1 VAGTSVAR
9 IASSKLSLIY
19 LNKNSKK
26 IQKELDKNS
35 KIWYNS
41 PVMKENANKN
51 GMKKVKKLM
60 MFEDPGHGWCRVRRA
75 EKLFQKVAKDIT
87 SFSYQRGD
95 YVYLEED
102 YDLGLYYKACVEA
115 GYEIQWVYNVA
126 RERMSKIRNYQ
137 SYKYQS

>member
-1 VAGTSVAR
+1 
-9 IASSKLSLIY
+9 
-19 LNKNSKK
+19 
-26 IQKELDKNS
+26 
-35 KIWYNS
+35 
-41 PVMKENANKN
+41 MKENANKN
-51 GMKKVKKLM
+51 GMKKKVKKLM

-102 YDLGLYYKACVEA
+102 CDLGLYYKACVEA
-115 GYEIQWVYNVA
+115 GYEIEWVYNVA

-137 SYKYQS
+137 SYKYQA

>member
-1 VAGTSVAR
+1 MLDNFR
-9 IASSKLSLIY
+9 ILV
-19 LNKNSKK
+19 
-26 IQKELDKNS
+26 
-35 KIWYNS
+35 YNL

-75 EKLFQKVAKDIT
+75 EKLFQKVAKEIT
-87 SFSYQRGD
+87 SYSYQRGD

-115 GYEIQWVYNVA
+115 GYEIEWVYNVA
-126 RERMSKIRNYQ
+126 RERMSKIRSYQ
-137 SYKYQS
+137 HYVYQA

>member
-1 VAGTSVAR
+1 
-9 IASSKLSLIY
+9 
-19 LNKNSKK
+19 
-26 IQKELDKNS
+26 
-35 KIWYNS
+35 
-41 PVMKENANKN
+41 MKENNSESKV
-51 GMKKVKKLM
+51 MKKKVKKLM

-115 GYEIQWVYNVA
+115 GYEIQWIHNVA

-137 SYKYQS
+137 SYKYQA

>member
-1 VAGTSVAR
+1 
-9 IASSKLSLIY
+9 
-19 LNKNSKK
+19 
-26 IQKELDKNS
+26 
-35 KIWYNS
+35 
-41 PVMKENANKN
+41 MKENNSESKV
-51 GMKKVKKLM
+51 MKKKVKKLM

-102 YDLGLYYKACVEA
+102 CDLGLYYKACVEA
-115 GYEIQWVYNVA
+115 GYEIEWVYNVA

-137 SYKYQS
+137 PYSY

>member
-1 VAGTSVAR
+1 M
-9 IASSKLSLIY
+9 
-19 LNKNSKK
+19 KK
-26 IQKELDKNS
+26 KLDKNS
-35 KIWYNS
+35 KIWYNL

-51 GMKKVKKLM
+51 GMKKKVKKLM
-60 MFEDPGHGWCRVRRA
+60 VFEDPGHGWCRVRRA

-115 GYEIQWVYNVA
+115 GYEIQWIHNVA

-137 SYKYQS
+137 SYKYQA